1 MKDEMESIE
10 IAAAVKEWKGLKGGF
25 LQKVYQ
31 PNKESLLFRIH
42 LPGEGKK
49 MLLFE
54 VGKALYLT
62 EKDIDNPIKPGDYI
76 MLMRKYIGNT
86 RIADIYQHEMDRVV
100 LIELEGKRN
109 FTLIFE
115 IFGKGNLVLASD
127 GDIVL
132 PYRSESWKHRELKEG
147 IEYRFPPSRKNPF
160 KVDKDE
166 IKESLGDS
174 DSDLVRTLA
183 VRLNLGGKYAEE
195 VCKRAELDKNKDDF
209 IGEYEKIYDTISE
222 LKNDLFVEDN
232 SPQLVFK
239 EGEKID
245 ATPIPLQIYEE
256 KKDLGSETVDSF
268 NKALDMAFE
277 LESEEVIRE
286 KSGGKLERKLKSQ
299 EMALENMITKEEEC
313 MVKAELIYQNYQ
325 KVEVVIDSILD
336 AREEDNREE
345 AMDEIDDRD
354 GVVQLNDQDEYVVID
369 LSGEVDGEEKELNV
383 KINFRDDVNG
393 NAQYYY
399 NLSKKTRKKIEGAER
414 AIENTKEEIEERDE
428 KDKKRAAEEKEKKEP
443 TTRFWFDKYKW
454 FISSEG
460 NLVIAGKDTKTNEE
474 VVKKY
479 LEKIDKYA
487 HADAGGAPSV
497 VIRNKREREEGIS
510 KKTLKEAC
518 QYAVLHSKEWKRGI
532 ASGRAY
538 WVEPAQVSK
547 TAEAGESLPTGAF
560 VIRGKRNYVDD
571 LPLKASIVEINY
583 RDKKKVMCA
592 PSYALEEREDDIV
605 KKRVDFIPG
614 KDNMNDFAKEMSDHF
629 NVPVEEIQNIL
640 PPGDVNIV
648 YKD

>member
-10 IAAAVKEWKGLKGGF
+10 IAAAVKEWKELKGGF

-31 PNKESLLFRIH
+31 PNKDSLLFRIH
-42 LPGEGKK
+42 LPGVGKK
-49 MLLFE
+49 MLFFE
-54 VGKALYLT
+54 VGKALFLT
-62 EKDIDNPIKPGDYI
+62 EKDIDNPMRPGDYI
-76 MLMRKYIGNT
+76 MLMRKYVGNT
-86 RIADIYQHEMDRVV
+86 RIADIRQHEMDRVV
-100 LIELEGKRN
+100 LMELEGKRN

-115 IFGKGNLVLASD
+115 IFGKGNLVLTSE

-160 KVDKDE
+160 ELDKNE
-166 IKESLGDS
+166 IKGSLKDS

-183 VRLNLGGKYAEE
+183 VKLNLGGKYAEE
-195 VCKRAELDKNKDDF
+195 VCKRADLDKNIDDF
-209 IGEYEKIYDTISE
+209 VEEYKKISDTISE
-222 LKNDLFVEDN
+222 LKDDLFVDEN
-232 SPQLVFK
+232 SPRLIIK
-239 EGEKID
+239 EDETID
-245 ATPIPLQIYEE
+245 ATPIPLQIY
-256 KKDLGSETVDSF
+256 DETDGVESKPTDSF
-268 NKALDMAFE
+268 NRALDMAFE

-286 KSGGKLERKLKSQ
+286 RSGGKLERKLKSQ
-299 EMALENMITKEEEC
+299 EMALENMIEKEEEC

-325 KVEVVIDSILD
+325 IVEDIIDSILD
-336 AREEDNREE
+336 ARREENRVE
-345 AMDEIDDRD
+345 AMDKIEDRD
-354 GVVQLNDQDEYVVID
+354 RVVQLNDQDEYVVID

-383 KINFRDDVNG
+383 KINFRDDVNE
-393 NAQYYY
+393 NAQHYY
-399 NLSKKTRKKIEGAER
+399 NLNKKIRKKIEGAER
-414 AIENTKEEIEERDE
+414 AIENTKGEIKEREERD
-428 KDKKRAAEEKEKKEP
+428 KKTAAEEQKKKKP
-443 TTRFWFDKYKW
+443 TTRFWFDRYKW

-497 VIRNKREREEGIS
+497 VIRNKREGEGGIS
-510 KKTLKEAC
+510 KTTLKESC

-560 VIRGKRNYVDD
+560 VIRGKRNYIDD
-571 LPLKASIVEINY
+571 LPLEASLVEITY

-592 PSYALEEREDDIV
+592 PSYALEGREDDIV

-614 KDNMNDFAKEMSDHF
+614 KKSMNVFAKEMSDHF
-629 NVPVEEIQNIL
+629 NVPVEEIQNVL

-648 YKD
+648 NKG